1 MINPDSFS
9 MMFRDYCY
17 AYLGGAGKLLSNM
30 FKGVDRHLESA
41 CMNVHSEVYFSMISF
56 YALFSTILPL
66 TVLVLSLTN
75 IIPLQA
81 MFGINPLL
89 MIPITFAFPIGVI
102 LLGAIMPQMKASN
115 RTSEL
120 QVEIPYASMYISVM
134 VSGGLSPFE
143 SFLRMKK
150 MNLLPKMRDEVERIE
165 TIVMSTGVDPLTA
178 MEQAAKAVD
187 IKDYKE
193 LLLGY
198 ASSVRTGGDT
208 LHYLFNQTHNM
219 FRTLTINV
227 KGKGETAAM
236 LMEAYTII
244 GILGVLGLFLVFVVG
259 MSLPTAGVSIS
270 PYQFFLFSFIVM
282 PALSFLFLYAG
293 DMVQFNYPISNWK
306 PYYVL
311 FITLPLAALLATQI
325 VLPFFSESFLRAPAL
340 MNMIIWMR
348 ESMNFAEG
356 TEAAIGVTITLIMIA
371 IPGWIADYYTT
382 GRDGKLQEGI
392 TQFLRDLVEVR
403 KSGMS
408 PEKSIEA
415 LASRDYGGFSKY
427 LRDISTKINWGYPLR
442 QIYDEFSSKIKN
454 WLALVNI
461 YLLIDT
467 MEVGGGT
474 EQSNRNT
481 SRVQRVHPAT
491 GSREKSR
498 TNAINNSSIHW
509 SSTTHRNT
517 VMFLGFFTGSNLGV
531 SVPQAMLYRTLLTPL
546 AIHSFTLGL
555 VTGKIVAGRVSSG
568 FKHAAF
574 LSLVLIGGN
583 MGGIESQ
590 PWRWL
595 DIRRGLSPVIATVIL
610 AGTVLTIGGIIWSY
624 SLGAA
629 TVTAESYVNDTMDML
644 HEMQER
650 FDVEHVRY
658 NMNNDTLLVW
668 VYNYGKVD
676 IMIDVYPT
684 INSVQGETATNNKV
698 EAGETKKILFTF
710 SSPLVTQDQV
720 VLKLYSR
727 RQNVA
732 YYTYYIS

>member
-1 MINPDSFS
+1 MINSGGFGVL
-9 MMFRDYCY
+9 FRDYCY
-17 AYLGGAGKLLSNM
+17 AYLGGAGKFLSNL

-66 TVLVLSLTN
+66 TVLVLSLGN

-89 MIPITFAFPIGVI
+89 MIPITLAFPIGVI
-102 LLGAIMPQMKASN
+102 LFGAIMPQMKASN
-115 RTSEL
+115 HTSEL

-270 PYQFFLFSFIVM
+270 PYQFFIFSFVVM

-311 FITLPLAALLATQI
+311 FITIPLGALLATQI
-325 VLPFFSESFLRAPAL
+325 VLPFFSESFLRVPAL

-348 ESMNFAEG
+348 QELNFAEG
-356 TEAAIGVTITLIMIA
+356 TEAAIGVTITLLMIA

-382 GRDGKLQEGI
+382 GRDGKLQSGI

-408 PEKSIEA
+408 PEKSIQA

-442 QIYDEFSSKIKN
+442 QIYDECASKIKN

-474 EQSNRNT
+474 EQSIET
-481 SRVQRVHPAT
+481 LAEFSESTQQLEAEKKAVLMPLIIVPYIGAALLT
-491 GSREKSR
+491 G
-498 TNAINNSSIHW
+498 T
-509 SSTTHRNT
+509 T
-517 VMFLGFFTGSNLGV
+517 VMFLGFFTGSNLGI

-574 LSLVLIGGN
+574 LSLVAL
-583 MGGIESQ
+583 GGIWAVSN
-590 PWRWL
+590 L
-595 DIRRGLSPVIATVIL
+595 NLGGGLI
-610 AGTVLTIGGIIWSY
+610 
-624 SLGAA
+624 
-629 TVTAESYVNDTMDML
+629 
-644 HEMQER
+644 
-650 FDVEHVRY
+650 
-658 NMNNDTLLVW
+658 
-668 VYNYGKVD
+668 
-676 IMIDVYPT
+676 
-684 INSVQGETATNNKV
+684 
-698 EAGETKKILFTF
+698 
-710 SSPLVTQDQV
+710 
-720 VLKLYSR
+720 
-727 RQNVA
+727 
-732 YYTYYIS
+732 